1 MRNLRGSSGTS
12 KHDDDDDDDDGD
24 DGDDAIAAADDDVED
39 EDYEDDDDDD
49 DIPIISMIKSC
60 FQSNRVFAVLHLD
73 VCRARQRLEISLHC
87 V

>member
-12 KHDDDDDDDDGD
+12 KHDDDDDGD

-49 DIPIISMIKSC
+49 DDIPIISMIKSC

-73 VCRARQRLEISLHC
+73 VRRARQRLEISLHC